1 MSDYELLQDVN
12 VGVKPKEA
20 KETEGAALDHGSVA
34 KAVEHGRP
42 DALGAKGALHL
53 QRLAGNAAMGSLV
66 QRDAEESPVKDV
78 VGKGGGSSLD
88 SGVRKEM
95 ESKLGHD
102 FGDVRIHTDA
112 KAAQAA
118 TSVQAKAFTS
128 GTDVVFN
135 AGNYQ
140 PDTSEGKH
148 MLAHELTHVVQQR
161 SGPVDGTSRGDGTK
175 VSDPSDRYEQEAEA
189 TATSAMAGG
198 SAGDHAGHDH
208 GAGSVQRDAEDDV
221 QTMRDTSIQREEDE
235 KEGVEVEAAES
246 GSEEAKDTG
255 ADAGPVAGGPE
266 MGSTEEAKDGG
277 GGGDEAAEEEK
288 EEESVATMRDDSIQR
303 DESAE
308 EEKEE

>member
-1 MSDYELLQDVN
+1 VSDYELLQDVN
-12 VGVKPKEA
+12 VGLKPKEA
-20 KETEGAALDHGSVA
+20 KESEGAALDHASVA
-34 KAVEHGRP
+34 KAVEHGKP
-42 DALGAKGALHL
+42 QALGTSGALHL
-53 QRLAGNAAMGSLV
+53 QRVAGNAAMGALV
-66 QRDAEESPVKDV
+66 QREAEESPVKEV

-102 FGDVRIHTDA
+102 FGDVRIHTDGQAA
-112 KAAQAA
+112 KAA

-140 PDTSEGKH
+140 PDTAEGKH

-189 TATSAMAGG
+189 TAKSVMAGG
-198 SAGDHAGHDH
+198 GAGDHAGHDH
-208 GAGSVQRDAEDDV
+208 GGGAAGVQRDAEDDV
-221 QTMRDTSIQREEDE
+221 QTMRDTSIQRAEDE
-235 KEGVEVEAAES
+235 KESEPAESEGEDEKVQGMFEVQRAEDEKESEAAES
-246 GSEEAKDTG
+246 EGE
-255 ADAGPVAGGPE
+255 
-266 MGSTEEAKDGG
+266 
-277 GGGDEAAEEEK
+277 DEKVQGMFE
-288 EEESVATMRDDSIQR
+288 VQR

-308 EEKEE
+308 DEKEE